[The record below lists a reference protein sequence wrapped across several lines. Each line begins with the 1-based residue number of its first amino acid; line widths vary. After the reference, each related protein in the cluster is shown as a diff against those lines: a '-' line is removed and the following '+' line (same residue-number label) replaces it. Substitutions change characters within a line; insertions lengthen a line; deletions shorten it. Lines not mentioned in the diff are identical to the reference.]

1 MYNYMNFL
9 SKIIAKFFFT
19 SVLFFIALYSHAQS
33 AANMVRI
40 NSGTFLM
47 GSPNTES
54 RRFSNEN
61 QRQVS
66 LSPFYMG
73 RYEVTQAEFQD
84 IMGINPSHFQGPN
97 LPVENV
103 SWFDAIEFC
112 NRLSI
117 REGLRPAYTIDG
129 TQVSWDRN
137 ANGYRLPTEAE
148 WEFSS
153 RAGTTTPFSTGADI
167 TSDEANFNGNHPYIV
182 DNPPGVYRG
191 TTVPVGSFAPNAFGL
206 YDMHGNVGE
215 WCWDWNVV
223 YSAREETNPSGPAT
237 GFYRVFRGGSWN
249 HPADFLRSAR
259 RGGNLPNTRVFFLGF
274 RLARNAF

>member
-1 MYNYMNFL
+1 MNINLKRFY
-9 SKIIAKFFFT
+9 AKRIFT
-19 SVLFFIALYSHAQS
+19 FGLFFISVFSYAQS
-33 AANMVRI
+33 ATNMVRI
-40 NSGTFLM
+40 NGGTFTM
-47 GSPNTES
+47 GSPSGET
-54 RRFSNEN
+54 RRHSNET
-61 QRQVS
+61 QRQVT

-73 RYEVTQAEFQD
+73 RYEVTQAEFQA
-84 IMGINPSHFQGPN
+84 IMGTNPSQFQGPN

-112 NRLSI
+112 NILSL
-117 REGLRPAYTIDG
+117 REGLRPAYTING
-129 TQVSWDRN
+129 NVVSWDRN

-148 WEFSS
+148 WEFSC
-153 RAGTTTPFSTGADI
+153 RAGSTTPFNTGDNI
-167 TSDEANFNGNHPYIV
+167 TTDQANFNGNHPYIDNP

-223 YSAREETNPSGPAT
+223 YSLDAEVNPQGTASGH
-237 GFYRVFRGGSWN
+237 YRVFRGGSWN

-259 RGGNLPNTRVFFLGF
+259 RGGNLPHARGFFHGF
-274 RLARNAF
+274 RLARNVN

>member
-1 MYNYMNFL
+1 MSYLKKLFT
-9 SKIIAKFFFT
+9 KIIFSAA
-19 SVLFFIALYSHAQS
+19 LFFIAIFSYAQTPAS
-33 AANMVRI
+33 LVRI
-40 NSGTFLM
+40 SGGTFLM
-47 GSPNTES
+47 GSPNTEP

-61 QRQVS
+61 QRQVTV
-66 LSPFYMG
+66 SPFFMG
-73 RYEVTQAEFQD
+73 RYEVTQAEFQA
-84 IMGINPSHFQGPN
+84 IMGTNPSHFRGPD

-103 SWFDAIEFC
+103 SWFDAIEYC

-117 REGLRPAYTIDG
+117 REGLRPAYTING
-129 TQVSWDRN
+129 EEVIWDRN

-148 WEFSS
+148 WEFSC
-153 RAGTTTPFSTGADI
+153 RAGTITPFSTGADI
-167 TSDEANFNGNHPYIV
+167 TSAEANFNGNHPYII

-191 TTVPVGSFAPNAFGL
+191 MTVSVGSFAPNAFGL

-223 YSAREETNPSGPAT
+223 YTIREEFNPAGADT

-259 RGGNLPNTRVFFLGF
+259 RGGNLPNTKVFFLGF